1 MVISSANKQ
10 LSLLWPH
17 TWTDY

>member
-10 LSLLWPH
+10 LPLLWPH